1 MSHRDTNKDW
11 VRQQVQRLRA
21 ETKYTSMEEIAERQR
36 RPPAY
41 QTTIHHRPEFTL
53 DEYEATMRPSKNA
66 VPVVDVTATISRKK
80 DSKEMEDVASMYTVK
95 SPKSKNSLN

>member
-1 MSHRDTNKDW
+1 MSHHTNKDW

-21 ETKYTSMEEIAERQR
+21 ETTYTSMEEIAERQR

-53 DEYEATMRPSKNA
+53 DEYEAMRSSKNTMSA
-66 VPVVDVTATISRKK
+66 VPMVDVTATISHKK
-80 DSKEMEDVASMYTVK
+80 HSKEIEEIESMYTIK
-95 SPKSKNSLN
+95 KLKK